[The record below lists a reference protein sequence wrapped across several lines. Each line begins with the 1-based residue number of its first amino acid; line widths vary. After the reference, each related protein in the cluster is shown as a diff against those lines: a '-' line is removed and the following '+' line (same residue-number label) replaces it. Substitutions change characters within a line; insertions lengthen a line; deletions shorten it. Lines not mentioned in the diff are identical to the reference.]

1 MGKVGKSSC
10 HTCHITYADE
20 WHRARLEFES
30 SEEFKRKLNTRHR
43 KEEKNR
49 EMKTAHRLRRADSVG
64 LFAMRLQTCFT
75 AFVVNLKEIL
85 TVIPA

>member
-1 MGKVGKSSC
+1 MIYRSLIALENTKRCKKCPLCDVGKVGKSSC

-64 LFAMRLQTCFT
+64 LFAM
-75 AFVVNLKEIL
+75 
-85 TVIPA
+85 